1 VDHGQKQPA
10 TKDVRMRIETI
21 IILIIHY
28 IGVSEGEQLPPRPA
42 PYSMYFE
49 ALLCTQLC
57 FHIIVA
63 SHSSDLRLIEL
74 IFPCKRTW
82 SSLEDRSR
90 MGNCKAINRYND
102 HTIKDRQ
109 QTLHQGPSK
118 RNTHTPSSPMNNPSS
133 WINGPL
139 YPSLNSSIDT
149 RTGSKSAESPI
160 PKRSRTL

>member
-1 VDHGQKQPA
+1 
-10 TKDVRMRIETI
+10 MRIETI

-28 IGVSEGEQLPPRPA
+28 IGVPEGEQLPPRPA

-82 SSLEDRSR
+82 SSLEDWSR
-90 MGNCKAINRYND
+90 MGNCKAIDHYND

-118 RNTHTPSSPMNNPSS
+118 
-133 WINGPL
+133 
-139 YPSLNSSIDT
+139 
-149 RTGSKSAESPI
+149 
-160 PKRSRTL
+160 